1 MGVIEY
7 KRRSGK
13 IRVKQTLRVETQKTI
28 RALIITLTTMILI
41 LTGAFLA
48 FTAKGAEKGYALEQA
63 KLKNEDLK
71 TRNAHLKAGLT
82 DITSFTSLDANGK
95 IIDMTPLADENKTY
109 VTSEDNK
116 VK

>member
-1 MGVIEY
+1 MGVIGY

-28 RALIITLTTMILI
+28 RALIITLTTMIVI

-48 FTAKGAEKGYALEQA
+48 FTANGAGKGYALNQV

-71 TRNAHLKAGLT
+71 TKNTNLKARLT
-82 DITSFTSLDANGK
+82 DITSFTSLDTNDK
-95 IIDMTPLADENKTY
+95 IIDMTPLSDENKIY
-109 VTSEDNK
+109 VTNEDNK